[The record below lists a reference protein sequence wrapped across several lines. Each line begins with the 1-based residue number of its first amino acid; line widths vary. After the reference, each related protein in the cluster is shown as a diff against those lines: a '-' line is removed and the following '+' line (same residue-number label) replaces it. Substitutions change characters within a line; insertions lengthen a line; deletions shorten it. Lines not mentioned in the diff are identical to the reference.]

1 MAIQIRHNSSVI
13 PDGSRFRLAN
23 HWEKREVFL
32 AR

>member
-1 MAIQIRHNSSVI
+1 MATNDRHDSSVI